1 MKTIIGMQ
9 NTSQTAMKKGMRVK
23 PVYWSIF
30 FFIFAQ
36 MLTFFTISHV
46 DVFLETNQVYIPPQ
60 PPPEVI
66 TLWPG
71 PAPVTPEGEQPQAP
85 PWTALGPIL
94 IYFFAVTI
102 ALGLFLFLIPLS
114 ILRSGLRVL
123 FAFLFSWG
131 FFIILIFW
139 LPVTITIIISVAA
152 GLAWFLV
159 PRVWLH
165 DLMMIV
171 AMASLATV
179 FGRIISPWTV
189 MVLLLVLAV
198 YDFLSVRFGYMIWM
212 VKKLSDSNTLPALII
227 PRDISGWNSST
238 KQTNLT
244 KLIEEKPSD
253 RDYSIL
259 GGGDVGFPLLLVS
272 SVYFAYGFT
281 NGILV
286 AVFSLIGL
294 ACAYWIQ
301 SAFLKGES
309 MPALPP
315 IAVISLVALLVV
327 RGVSL

>member
-1 MKTIIGMQ
+1 M
-9 NTSQTAMKKGMRVK
+9 
-23 PVYWSIF
+23 
-30 FFIFAQ
+30 
-36 MLTFFTISHV
+36 
-46 DVFLETNQVYIPPQ
+46 
-60 PPPEVI
+60 
-66 TLWPG
+66 
-71 PAPVTPEGEQPQAP
+71 
-85 PWTALGPIL
+85 
-94 IYFFAVTI
+94 
-102 ALGLFLFLIPLS
+102 
-114 ILRSGLRVL
+114 LRSGLRVL

-171 AMASLATV
+171 AMTSLATV

-198 YDFLSVRFGYMIWM
+198 YDFLSVRFGYMLWM

-238 KQTNLT
+238 KHADLT
-244 KLIEEKPSD
+244 RLVEEGPSD
-253 RDYSIL
+253 REYSIL

-272 SVYFAYGFT
+272 SAYFAYGFT
-281 NGILV
+281 NSILV
-286 AVFSLIGL
+286 AGFCLIGL
-294 ACAYWIQ
+294 VCAYWIQ

-315 IAVISLVALLVV
+315 IAVISLIALLVI
-327 RGVSL
+327 RGVVL